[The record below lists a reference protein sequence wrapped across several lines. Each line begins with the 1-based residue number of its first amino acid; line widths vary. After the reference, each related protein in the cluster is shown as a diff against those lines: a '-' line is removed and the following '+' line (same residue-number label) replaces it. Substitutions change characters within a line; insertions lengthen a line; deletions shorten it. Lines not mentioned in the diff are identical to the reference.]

1 MELDA
6 ADRWEASHTFR
17 YNDCY
22 AWCSKMCIALILLTE
37 AWNSLPSG
45 SCWQQACGTD
55 TAQVSRHGWS
65 WMGQLKLRMIIA
77 SLSFSTLRKLNYDC
91 YRSRGA
97 FRVPELR
104 GTYLIQHLQLC
115 HLALIEWHLTV
126 REGTPSMQMLAK
138 IIVFI
143 ESKSFPCSALWVEF
157 GSHERQR
164 VALQCLHGLLATQKM
179 TAFNATIAP
188 SGWTFSHTNP

>member
-1 MELDA
+1 MQLDA

-22 AWCSKMCIALILLTE
+22 AWCSKMCIALILVTE

-65 WMGQLKLRMIIA
+65 WMGQLKLRMIC
-77 SLSFSTLRKLNYDC
+77 LLFSTLSKLNYNC

-97 FRVPELR
+97 FRVPQ
-104 GTYLIQHLQLC
+104 LIQHLQLC

-126 REGTPSMQMLAK
+126 REGAPSMQMLAK

-143 ESKSFPCSALWVEF
+143 ESKSFPCHLLCFLGWIWIKRKKKSCPSVCTWAPTCAPM
-157 GSHERQR
+157 GSSQLRR
-164 VALQCLHGLLATQKM
+164 WR
-179 TAFNATIAP
+179 P
-188 SGWTFSHTNP
+188 SMQ